1 MVVLGMAPEKQQQ
14 QQKRSEAEFGV
25 VVSILRFRSQM
36 LLCPLVCIAVWTM
49 ERQALL
55 DV

>member
-1 MVVLGMAPEKQQQ
+1 MVVLGMAPEKQQ

-36 LLCPLVCIAVWTM
+36 LFCSLVCIAVWIM